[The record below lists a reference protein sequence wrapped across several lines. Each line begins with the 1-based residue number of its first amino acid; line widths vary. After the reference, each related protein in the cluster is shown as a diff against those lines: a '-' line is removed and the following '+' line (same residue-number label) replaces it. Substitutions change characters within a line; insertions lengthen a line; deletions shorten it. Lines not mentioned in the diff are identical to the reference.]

1 MVHVCKEWFPSSN
14 PAREDGFDMNPMLK
28 QQIDILLKNI
38 KNDWNFTILI
48 AGQGEMRVGKSLL
61 AMQIGMYWSY
71 MIKRLYNL
79 DVPFTIK
86 ENMVLNGNELLIK
99 GKNLGAK
106 YKYAV
111 LDYDEAADDLEGT
124 KVMSF
129 ATKQMKDWLRKSAQY
144 NMLTILIQSEF
155 FEVPKAIA
163 ISRSS
168 CLIDVSYNADESG
181 IFRRGYFSFFSRRKK
196 KLLYLLGK
204 KMLDYHKVQPD
215 FRGTF
220 PHFYPVNE
228 EEYRKEKF
236 DCLKKWERVSGM
248 DYRRQEWLRAAFKF
262 IYAQGLTHREIANKL
277 NELCKIKI
285 SYKTVGRLLQGEE
298 IGEDDADEAE

>member
-1 MVHVCKEWFPSSN
+1 
-14 PAREDGFDMNPMLK
+14 
-28 QQIDILLKNI
+28 
-38 KNDWNFTILI
+38 
-48 AGQGEMRVGKSLL
+48 
-61 AMQIGMYWSY
+61 
-71 MIKRLYNL
+71 
-79 DVPFTIK
+79 
-86 ENMVLNGNELLIK
+86 
-99 GKNLGAK
+99 
-106 YKYAV
+106 
-111 LDYDEAADDLEGT
+111 
-124 KVMSF
+124 
-129 ATKQMKDWLRKSAQY
+129 
-144 NMLTILIQSEF
+144 
-155 FEVPKAIA
+155 
-163 ISRSS
+163 
-168 CLIDVSYNADESG
+168 
-181 IFRRGYFSFFSRRKK
+181 
-196 KLLYLLGK
+196 
-204 KMLDYHKVQPD
+204 MLDYHKVQPD